1 MARKKA
7 SGQKSASKTGTK
19 STNKTENKTSA
30 AKKPKAAPVIDDA
43 EIRAEID
50 QLATRTLALWRE
62 QMTALAQ
69 SPRAMQDMT
78 KLMEPV
84 FSLFTRGFDMWLMM
98 LDQFAKTVPAGTWAD
113 FASPRTPAASAAA
126 KPASKNSNAAARTTQ
141 KPEAEPAARPAAK
154 SAGGKKKPASRAKT
168 AAPASDTSGAAV
180 AEMAKRLA
188 TLKQQNERTAA
199 KPAAAAAAPAAS
211 SARVGRNQATV
222 ANLADA
228 RSRSRRKA

>member
-7 SGQKSASKTGTK
+7 SGQKSASKTETK
-19 STNKTENKTSA
+19 STNKATGKTTS
-30 AKKPKAAPVIDDA
+30 AKKPKVAAAIDEA

-113 FASPRTPAASAAA
+113 GFASPGTPAASGAA

-141 KPEAEPAARPAAK
+141 KPAAK
-154 SAGGKKKPASRAKT
+154 SAGSKKKPASRAKT
-168 AAPASDTSGAAV
+168 AAPASDTSGTAV
-180 AEMAKRLA
+180 AELAKRLA
-188 TLKQQNERTAA
+188 TLKQQGERVAA
-199 KPAAAAAAPAAS
+199 KPAATAAS
-211 SARVGRNQATV
+211 SAPAARVGKNQATV
-222 ANLADA
+222 ASLADA